1 MNGYYYYK
9 TTIKKGGTLEN
20 KLISGIKLNINKSE
34 KMSLIHKQPQLVV
47 RVEASNK
54 AF

>member
-1 MNGYYYYK
+1 M
-9 TTIKKGGTLEN
+9 TDIITIKKGGTLEN

-34 KMSLIHKQPQLVV
+34 KMSLIHKQAQLVV
-47 RVEASNK
+47 RVEASSK